1 MAASSKK
8 ARHAPTSGGEVVKGE
23 VVELSAR
30 SVRAIAEAVAEKLL
44 DIGPKLARL
53 AAADTI
59 HTVEKP
65 ETVLHRAID
74 EGASARA
81 LLLSLGAGEARA

>member
-1 MAASSKK
+1 M
-8 ARHAPTSGGEVVKGE
+8 
-23 VVELSAR
+23 
-30 SVRAIAEAVAEKLL
+30 EKLL

-81 LLLSLGAGEARA
+81 LLLSLGAQEAGA